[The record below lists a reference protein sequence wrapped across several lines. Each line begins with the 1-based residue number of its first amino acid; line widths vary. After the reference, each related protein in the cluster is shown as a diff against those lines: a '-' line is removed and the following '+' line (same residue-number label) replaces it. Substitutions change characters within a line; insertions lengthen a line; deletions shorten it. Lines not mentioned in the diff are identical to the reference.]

1 MFERVD
7 QYKISGTQNPLLQF
21 IRTLLFRHSI
31 FYYSDLCS
39 AFGVQMV
46 SLLDVDPISEL
57 LTCGRRSKASKTK
70 NLSQWATKEIRK
82 LKNMSSQ
89 QQNSAVA
96 W

>member
-1 MFERVD
+1 MYF
-7 QYKISGTQNPLLQF
+7 N
-21 IRTLLFRHSI
+21 
-31 FYYSDLCS
+31 YSDLCS

-70 NLSQWATKEIRK
+70 TLSQWATKEIRK

-89 QQNSAVA
+89 QQSSAVA